1 MGEGDDERIGRRAVA
16 QVMRARDRGKD
27 PQLLFSLLQA
37 WHANGTDDLVRIAN
51 ETPPPDFAA
60 LRPFVGR
67 YEIGPCYVDDV
78 HWEAGALVATA
89 SGQTSGARLV
99 PVSATA
105 FSPDGVGALIVFERD
120 ATGRVIGYVQGY
132 ANGRVVRARRL
143 P

>member
-1 MGEGDDERIGRRAVA
+1 RPASPPRDV
-16 QVMRARDRGKD
+16 ARDW
-27 PQLLFSLLQA
+27 P
-37 WHANGTDDLVRIAN
+37 
-51 ETPPPDFAA
+51 A
-60 LRPFVGR
+60 LRPLVCR
-67 YEIGPCYVDDV
+67 CESGPGDVDDV

-89 SGQTSGARLV
+89 SGQTTGARLV